1 MHLKIKLLTQAM
13 KNPASSV
20 TDLRALLTTEKGL
33 LSLLSEHKDIF
44 SIAKFVLEEEN
55 FNISTIY
62 NSDVLHP
69 IDAYNLIKRL
79 GRAWPKVLEA
89 LKLHA
94 DRDWQGQGVN
104 NVYKLDMEDTVG
116 KEDKEDKGDKGDKEG
131 NEDKNREGEGLVSRR
146 LVRELGTTLEQFPSW
161 EENWVCYE
169 TFEPKI
175 YENIVSLIK
184 GQLCSGTAKCPDLL
198 WTSTKRPSIRR
209 DQGSDIR

>member
-1 MHLKIKLLTQAM
+1 MHLKITLLTQAM

-33 LSLLSEHKDIF
+33 LSLLSERKDIF

-104 NVYKLDMEDTVG
+104 NVYKLD
-116 KEDKEDKGDKGDKEG
+116 KEDKGDKEG

-146 LVRELGTTLEQFPSW
+146 LVRELGTALEQFPSW
-161 EENWVCYE
+161 EENWVCEE
-169 TFEPKI
+169 TSDQKI
-175 YENIVSLIK
+175 YENFFSLIK

>member
-1 MHLKIKLLTQAM
+1 M

-104 NVYKLDMEDTVG
+104 NVYRLDME
-116 KEDKEDKGDKGDKEG
+116 DKGDKEG
-131 NEDKNREGEGLVSRR
+131 KEDKNREGEGLVSSR
-146 LVRELGTTLEQFPSW
+146 LVRELGTALEQFPSW

-175 YENIVSLIK
+175 CDNIVSSIK

>member
-1 MHLKIKLLTQAM
+1 MHLKMKLLTQAM

-33 LSLLSEHKDIF
+33 LSLLSEHEEIF
-44 SIAKFVLEEEN
+44 SIAKYVLEEEN

-94 DRDWQGQGVN
+94 DRDWPWQDVN
-104 NVYKLDMEDTVG
+104 NVYKLDMENTV
-116 KEDKEDKGDKGDKEG
+116 DKEG
-131 NEDKNREGEGLVSRR
+131 NEDNNREGERLVSRR
-146 LVRELGTTLEQFPSW
+146 LVRKLGTALDQFPSW
-161 EENWVCYE
+161 DENWVC
-169 TFEPKI
+169 
-175 YENIVSLIK
+175 
-184 GQLCSGTAKCPDLL
+184 
-198 WTSTKRPSIRR
+198 
-209 DQGSDIR
+209 

>member
-1 MHLKIKLLTQAM
+1 MHLKITLLTQAM

-44 SIAKFVLEEEN
+44 SIAKLVLEEEN

-62 NSDVLHP
+62 NSDILHP
-69 IDAYNLIKRL
+69 IDAYNVIKRL

-104 NVYKLDMEDTVG
+104 NVYKLD
-116 KEDKEDKGDKGDKEG
+116 KEDKGDKEG

-161 EENWVCYE
+161 EENWVCEE
-169 TFEPKI
+169 TSDQKI
-175 YENIVSLIK
+175 YENFFSLIK

-209 DQGSDIR
+209 DQGSEIR

>member
-1 MHLKIKLLTQAM
+1 MHLKMKLLTQAM

-104 NVYKLDMEDTVG
+104 NVYKLDMEDTV
-116 KEDKEDKGDKGDKEG
+116 DKEG

-146 LVRELGTTLEQFPSW
+146 LLRELGTTLEQFPSW
-161 EENWVCYE
+161 KENWVCYE
-169 TFEPKI
+169 TSEPKI
-175 YENIVSLIK
+175 YENIVS
-184 GQLCSGTAKCPDLL
+184 
-198 WTSTKRPSIRR
+198 
-209 DQGSDIR
+209 

>member
-1 MHLKIKLLTQAM
+1 M

-20 TDLRALLTTEKGL
+20 TDLSALSTKEKGL

-44 SIAKFVLEEEN
+44 SIAKLVLEEEN

-104 NVYKLDMEDTVG
+104 NVYKLDMED
-116 KEDKEDKGDKGDKEG
+116 KGDKEG

-146 LVRELGTTLEQFPSW
+146 LVRELGTALEQFPSW

-175 YENIVSLIK
+175 YENILQLKVSCALGLLNVQIYYGLQPKDLVLGEIK
-184 GQLCSGTAKCPDLL
+184 DPTSGEVIL
-198 WTSTKRPSIRR
+198 
-209 DQGSDIR
+209 

>member
-1 MHLKIKLLTQAM
+1 MDCKMISKVLMHLKIKLLTQAM

-94 DRDWQGQGVN
+94 DRDWQGQDVN

-116 KEDKEDKGDKGDKEG
+116 KKDKEDKGDKGDKEG

-175 YENIVSLIK
+175 YENIVS
-184 GQLCSGTAKCPDLL
+184 
-198 WTSTKRPSIRR
+198 
-209 DQGSDIR
+209 

>member
-1 MHLKIKLLTQAM
+1 MHLKITLLTQAM

-20 TDLRALLTTEKGL
+20 TDLKGLLTAEKGL
-33 LSLLSEHKDIF
+33 LSLLSEHEEIF
-44 SIAKFVLEEEN
+44 SIAKYVLEEEN

-104 NVYKLDMEDTVG
+104 NVYKLDMEEPVG
-116 KEDKEDKGDKGDKEG
+116 KEDK
-131 NEDKNREGEGLVSRR
+131 EDKNREGEGLVSRR
-146 LVRELGTTLEQFPSW
+146 LLRELGTTLEQFPSW

-169 TFEPKI
+169 TSEPKI
-175 YENIVSLIK
+175 YENIVS
-184 GQLCSGTAKCPDLL
+184 
-198 WTSTKRPSIRR
+198 
-209 DQGSDIR
+209 

>member
-1 MHLKIKLLTQAM
+1 MHLKMKLLTQAM

-33 LSLLSEHKDIF
+33 LSLLSEHEEIF

-55 FNISTIY
+55 FNLSSIY

-104 NVYKLDMEDTVG
+104 NVYKLDMED
-116 KEDKEDKGDKGDKEG
+116 KGDKEG

-161 EENWVCYE
+161 EEDWVCYE

-175 YENIVSLIK
+175 YENIVSSIK
-184 GQLCSGTAKCPDLL
+184 GKLCSGTAKCPDLL

>member
-1 MHLKIKLLTQAM
+1 MHLKITLLTQAM

-44 SIAKFVLEEEN
+44 SIAKLVLEEEN

-62 NSDVLHP
+62 NSDILHP
-69 IDAYNLIKRL
+69 IDAYNVIKRL

-104 NVYKLDMEDTVG
+104 NVYKLD
-116 KEDKEDKGDKGDKEG
+116 KEDKGDKEG
-131 NEDKNREGEGLVSRR
+131 NEDKNREGEGLMSRR

-169 TFEPKI
+169 MFDPKI
-175 YENIVSLIK
+175 YEN
-184 GQLCSGTAKCPDLL
+184 
-198 WTSTKRPSIRR
+198 
-209 DQGSDIR
+209 

>member
-1 MHLKIKLLTQAM
+1 MHLKMKLLTQAM

-44 SIAKFVLEEEN
+44 SIAKLVLEEEN

-104 NVYKLDMEDTVG
+104 NVYKLDMEDTV
-116 KEDKEDKGDKGDKEG
+116 DKEG
-131 NEDKNREGEGLVSRR
+131 NEDNNREGERLVSRR
-146 LVRELGTTLEQFPSW
+146 LVRKLGTALDQFPSW
-161 EENWVCYE
+161 DENWVC
-169 TFEPKI
+169 
-175 YENIVSLIK
+175 
-184 GQLCSGTAKCPDLL
+184 
-198 WTSTKRPSIRR
+198 
-209 DQGSDIR
+209 

>member
-1 MHLKIKLLTQAM
+1 MHLKIKLLIQAM

-94 DRDWQGQGVN
+94 DRDWQGQDVN

-116 KEDKEDKGDKGDKEG
+116 KGDKGDKGDKEG
-131 NEDKNREGEGLVSRR
+131 NEDKEDKNREGEGLVGRR
-146 LVRELGTTLEQFPSW
+146 LVRELGTALEQFPSW

-175 YENIVSLIK
+175 YENIVS
-184 GQLCSGTAKCPDLL
+184 
-198 WTSTKRPSIRR
+198 
-209 DQGSDIR
+209 

>member
-1 MHLKIKLLTQAM
+1 MHLKITLLTQAM

-33 LSLLSEHKDIF
+33 LSLLSERKDIF

-104 NVYKLDMEDTVG
+104 NVYKLD
-116 KEDKEDKGDKGDKEG
+116 KEDKGDKEG
-131 NEDKNREGEGLVSRR
+131 NEDKNREGEGLMSRR
-146 LVRELGTTLEQFPSW
+146 LVRELGTALEQFPSW
-161 EENWVCYE
+161 EENWVCEE
-169 TFEPKI
+169 TSDQKI
-175 YENIVSLIK
+175 YENFFSLIK

-209 DQGSDIR
+209 DQGSEIR

>member
-1 MHLKIKLLTQAM
+1 MHLKMKLLTQAM

-33 LSLLSEHKDIF
+33 LSLLSEHEEIF
-44 SIAKFVLEEEN
+44 SIAKYVLEEEN

-104 NVYKLDMEDTVG
+104 NVYRLDME
-116 KEDKEDKGDKGDKEG
+116 DKGDKEG
-131 NEDKNREGEGLVSRR
+131 KEDKNREGEGLVSRR
-146 LVRELGTTLEQFPSW
+146 LVRELGTALEQFPSW

-198 WTSTKRPSIRR
+198 WTSTTRPSIRR

>member
-1 MHLKIKLLTQAM
+1 MHLKMKLLTQAM

-20 TDLRALLTTEKGL
+20 TDLRALLTREKGL
-33 LSLLSEHKDIF
+33 LSLLSEHEEIF
-44 SIAKFVLEEEN
+44 SIAKYVLEEEN

-94 DRDWQGQGVN
+94 DRDWPWQDVN

-116 KEDKEDKGDKGDKEG
+116 KEDKGDKGDKEG

-146 LVRELGTTLEQFPSW
+146 LVRELGTALEQFPSW
-161 EENWVCYE
+161 EEDWVCYE

-175 YENIVSLIK
+175 YENIVSSIK
-184 GQLCSGTAKCPDLL
+184 GKLCSGTAKCPDLL

>member
-1 MHLKIKLLTQAM
+1 MHLKMKLLTQAM

-44 SIAKFVLEEEN
+44 SIATFVLEEEN

-116 KEDKEDKGDKGDKEG
+116 KECKCSAE
-131 NEDKNREGEGLVSRR
+131 
-146 LVRELGTTLEQFPSW
+146 TTLDLTTDAAECATKQFQVKSFKF
-161 EENWVCYE
+161 VLSY
-169 TFEPKI
+169 
-175 YENIVSLIK
+175 
-184 GQLCSGTAKCPDLL
+184 
-198 WTSTKRPSIRR
+198 TSTVVLNTLLPA
-209 DQGSDIR
+209 

>member
-1 MHLKIKLLTQAM
+1 MDCKMISKVWMHLKIKLLTQAM

-104 NVYKLDMEDTVG
+104 NVYRLDME
-116 KEDKEDKGDKGDKEG
+116 DKGDKEG

-175 YENIVSLIK
+175 YENIVS
-184 GQLCSGTAKCPDLL
+184 
-198 WTSTKRPSIRR
+198 
-209 DQGSDIR
+209 

>member
-1 MHLKIKLLTQAM
+1 MHLKITLLTQAM

-33 LSLLSEHKDIF
+33 LSLLSEHEEIF
-44 SIAKFVLEEEN
+44 SIAKYVLEEEN

-104 NVYKLDMEDTVG
+104 NVYKLD
-116 KEDKEDKGDKGDKEG
+116 KEDKGDKEG

-209 DQGSDIR
+209 DQGSEIR

>member
-1 MHLKIKLLTQAM
+1 MHLKITLLTQAM

-33 LSLLSEHKDIF
+33 LSLLSERKDIF
-44 SIAKFVLEEEN
+44 SIAKLVLEEEN

-104 NVYKLDMEDTVG
+104 NVYKLD
-116 KEDKEDKGDKGDKEG
+116 KEDKGDKEG

-146 LVRELGTTLEQFPSW
+146 LVRELGTALEQFPSW
-161 EENWVCYE
+161 EENWVCEE
-169 TFEPKI
+169 TSDQKI
-175 YENIVSLIK
+175 YENFFSLIK

>member
-69 IDAYNLIKRL
+69 IDEYNLVKRL

-89 LKLHA
+89 LKLHSSK
-94 DRDWQGQGVN
+94 DWQGVDH
-104 NVYKLDMEDTVG
+104 VYKVEEKANVN
-116 KEDKEDKGDKGDKEG
+116 KEDKEDKDKEG
-131 NEDKNREGEGLVSRR
+131 AGLLSRR
-146 LVRELGTTLEQFPSW
+146 VVRQLGTALEHFPSW
-161 EENWVCYE
+161 EENWVR
-169 TFEPKI
+169 FEHL
-175 YENIVSLIK
+175 N
-184 GQLCSGTAKCPDLL
+184 
-198 WTSTKRPSIRR
+198 
-209 DQGSDIR
+209 